1 MGMSQGRSACSKR
14 TTPVRTIS
22 LAAATV
28 ALLAMAGL
36 PPAVAAPTGE
46 LPQVSVSAVQIP
58 ASPALSDKD
67 IEAAKRDA
75 EATKALVERIEEQ
88 LRAASG
94 ELESARYETMQSQNN
109 YSTALLI
116 QQDRTSELEDAR
128 GKAKQAGEYF
138 EAVQDQ
144 VGQLA
149 GELYRNGGV
158 NPGLGSLLASADAD
172 EVLYKAS
179 TLGALSDNRFQ
190 TLTSAQQAAQ
200 LWTAW
205 ELHVS
210 EAEEAAQD
218 AAAAAKAAESNAKAA
233 STAHEQ
239 LVSKQEDQRQ
249 VLLDH
254 LAELR
259 GTSVAEENQRI
270 AALEEAEQ
278 QRQFAALVAESERQ
292 AAAQP
297 AAAGNIPASGNT
309 GSPAQTPAMVVPAA
323 DGITPAP
330 AAPAP
335 AAPSTSPA
343 PSAPAAPP
351 APPAAAPAPAP
362 DRAPEPAPE
371 PERAPEPAPAPP
383 PAPAPAPAPAPKPS
397 PKPAPPK
404 QEPAPAP
411 APNYSMAQ
419 TAINYATAKA
429 SNKKSFYEWAGNGP
443 WGFDCSGLT
452 QQAFGTAGKWIPR
465 TATAQYDQAPHK
477 VSLGNLQPGDLVFW
491 GTEGN
496 FWHVALYIGGGQVVH
511 AMNPNDGLRVTPIGY
526 MYGKLHG
533 YGARWT

>member
-1 MGMSQGRSACSKR
+1 M
-14 TTPVRTIS
+14 
-22 LAAATV
+22 
-28 ALLAMAGL
+28 
-36 PPAVAAPTGE
+36 
-46 LPQVSVSAVQIP
+46 
-58 ASPALSDKD
+58 
-67 IEAAKRDA
+67 
-75 EATKALVERIEEQ
+75 
-88 LRAASG
+88 
-94 ELESARYETMQSQNN
+94 
-109 YSTALLI
+109 
-116 QQDRTSELEDAR
+116 
-128 GKAKQAGEYF
+128 
-138 EAVQDQ
+138 
-144 VGQLA
+144 GQLA

-179 TLGALSDNRFQ
+179 ALGALSDNRFQ

-200 LWTAW
+200 LWAAW

-309 GSPAQTPAMVVPAA
+309 GSPAQTPAMVLPAA

-330 AAPAP
+330 APPAP
-335 AAPSTSPA
+335 AAPSA
-343 PSAPAAPP
+343 PSAPSAPVAPP

-362 DRAPEPAPE
+362 DRAPQPAPE

-383 PAPAPAPAPAPKPS
+383 PAPAPAPKPS

-429 SNKKSFYEWAGNGP
+429 SNKKSFYQWAGNGP

-452 QQAFGTAGKWIPR
+452 MMAWRRGGKSLPHYSVG
-465 TATAQYDQAPHK
+465 QYSASTPISSS
-477 VSLGNLQPGDLVFW
+477 SLRPGDLVFW
-491 GTEGN
+491 GSSSN
-496 FWHVALYIGGGQVVH
+496 PNSIYHVALYAGNGRILERGTYSELLAAGDL
-511 AMNPNDGLRVTPIGY
+511 P
-526 MYGKLHG
+526 
-533 YGARWT
+533 GAREKDVIWRMYVNKFGLDPEQRRPARRSRAERTNWGSGTRTPTSGARIRRPTIRRSRRA

>member
-1 MGMSQGRSACSKR
+1 MGMPEGRSARSKR

-28 ALLAMAGL
+28 ALLTTAGL

-46 LPQVSVSAVQIP
+46 LPQVSVSTVQIP

-67 IEAAKRDA
+67 IDAAKGDA

-128 GKAKQAGEYF
+128 GKAKKAGEYF

-158 NPGLGSLLASADAD
+158 NPGLSSLLASADAD

-179 TLGALSDNRFQ
+179 TLDALSDNRFQ

-200 LWTAW
+200 LWAAW

-233 STAHEQ
+233 SAAHEQ
-239 LVSKQEDQRQ
+239 LVSKQEEQRQ

-270 AALEEAEQ
+270 SALEEAEQ
-278 QRQFAALVAESERQ
+278 QRQFEALVAASERQ

-297 AAAGNIPASGNT
+297 AAGATNQPASGNN
-309 GSPAQTPAMVVPAA
+309 GSPAGASAMVVPAA

-330 AAPAP
+330 ASPAP
-335 AAPSTSPA
+335 ATPSTPSA
-343 PSAPAAPP
+343 PSAPVAPP

-362 DRAPEPAPE
+362 DRAPQPAPE
-371 PERAPEPAPAPP
+371 PERAPAPAPAPP
-383 PAPAPAPAPAPKPS
+383 PAPAPAPKPS

-429 SNKKSFYEWAGNGP
+429 SNKKSYYEWAGNGP

-465 TATAQYDQAPHK
+465 TAAAQYDQAPHK

>member
-1 MGMSQGRSACSKR
+1 MGMSVGRSARSKR
-14 TTPVRTIS
+14 TTPALTIS

-28 ALLAMAGL
+28 ALLTTTGL

-46 LPQVSVSAVQIP
+46 LPQVSVYGVQVP
-58 ASPALSDKD
+58 ANPALTDKD
-67 IEAAKRDA
+67 IDAAKGDA
-75 EATKALVERIEEQ
+75 NATKALVKRIEEQ

-128 GKAKQAGEYF
+128 AKAKQAGEYF

-158 NPGLGSLLASADAD
+158 NPGLSSLLGSADAD

-179 TLGALSDNRFQ
+179 TLDALSDNRFQ
-190 TLTSAQQAAQ
+190 SLTSAQQAAQ
-200 LWTAW
+200 LWAAW

-210 EAEEAAQD
+210 EAEKAAQD

-233 STAHEQ
+233 SAAHEQ
-239 LVSKQEDQRQ
+239 LVSKQEEQRQ

-270 AALEEAEQ
+270 SALEKAEQ
-278 QRQFAALVAESERQ
+278 QRQFEALVAESERQ

-297 AAAGNIPASGNT
+297 AAAAANQTAPGSTGTPDSAPAT
-309 GSPAQTPAMVVPAA
+309 VVPAA

-335 AAPSTSPA
+335 AAPSTPSA
-343 PSAPAAPP
+343 PSAPVAPP
-351 APPAAAPAPAP
+351 APPAAAPAP
-362 DRAPEPAPE
+362 DRAPEPS

-383 PAPAPAPAPAPKPS
+383 PAPAPAPAPKPS

-404 QEPAPAP
+404 QVPAPAP
-411 APNYSMAQ
+411 APNYSLAQ

-465 TATAQYDQAPHK
+465 TATEQYNQAPHK